1 MEEIKINVAFRNM
14 KNWKDSENRSEH
26 VLDRIQR
33 RGIGKEQI
41 LEAVKKGAKKIR
53 DDKSIV
59 SEFRWYKLVYRE
71 FRLEKEKIRKIYPI
85 TVMEA

>member
-1 MEEIKINVAFRNM
+1 MDEIKINIAF
-14 KNWKDSENRSEH
+14 KNIKDCEDSINRSEH

-53 DDKSIV
+53 DDGSII
-59 SEFRWYKLVYRE
+59 SEFRWYKVVYRE
-71 FRLEKEKIRKIYPI
+71 FRLENVRKVYPI

>member
-1 MEEIKINVAFRNM
+1 MNEIKINIAFKNV
-14 KNWKDSENRSEH
+14 KNWEDSINRSEH

-53 DDKSIV
+53 DDGSII
-59 SEFRWYKLVYRE
+59 SEFRWYKVIYRE
-71 FRLEKEKIRKIYPI
+71 FRLENIKKIYPI